1 MKKNT
6 FVYKFSFLAVMIL
19 IAATGCHRETLV
31 QYVPREDLFTISYG
45 KFEDQLIFDNMEY
58 LGEVKPATLYMQ
70 DGFFYILSSVSKK
83 VMQFNSY
90 GDLLGIYYNPDT
102 NPAPV
107 FLGEDNNS
115 SPDAGSEEVSLTTR
129 KAVPYSFNLPE
140 MMAVNSD
147 KEFFIVDR
155 VPQDRQVLDPDYR
168 ILLNDVVLRFSPQ
181 GEFIDYLGQEGQGG
195 TPFPMIKSIHTNSS
209 KDIIVV
215 GQISQGV
222 VVFWF
227 DKNGTLLYKIPVYEK
242 NLPNPYNGTDKQI
255 SMILESV
262 IPDVNREVLFVK
274 VDYFESKNDPD
285 TNVNLGLAFSGSF
298 IFEFSIKEAKFTEQ
312 YRIPAYIEEGL
323 NNSQMQRP
331 YEFLGIS
338 DTGILYFITPID
350 EGYGVLLYE
359 TGSGRSF
366 RSALSVDDDEN
377 VFQNVFLSDDGII
390 CALLSSSYQTKVAWW
405 RTDTLMK

>member
-6 FVYKFSFLAVMIL
+6 FINKFSFLAVFLVMV
-19 IAATGCHRETLV
+19 AAGCHRESVV

-70 DGFFYILSSVSKK
+70 DGFFYVLSSVSKK

-90 GDLLGIYYNPDT
+90 GDLLGIYFNPDT

-107 FLGEDNNS
+107 FLDEDNNS
-115 SPDAGSEEVSLTTR
+115 TLDSDTGVSLTTR

-140 MMAVNSD
+140 MIAVNSN
-147 KEFFIVDR
+147 KEFFVVDR

-195 TPFPMIKSIHTNSS
+195 TPFPMVKSIYTNSS
-209 KDIIVV
+209 NDIIVV

-227 DKNGTLLYKIPVYEK
+227 DSNGTLLYKIPVYEK

-262 IPDVNREVLFVK
+262 VPDVNRETLFVK

-285 TNVNLGLAFSGSF
+285 TNVSLGLAFSGSF
-298 IFEFSIKEAKFTEQ
+298 IFEFSIKDAKFTKR

-331 YEFLGIS
+331 YEFIGVSESGL
-338 DTGILYFITPID
+338 LYFLTPTD

-359 TGSGRSF
+359 TGTGKSL
-366 RSALSVDDDEN
+366 RSALSVDEDEN
-377 VFQNVFLSDDGII
+377 VFQNVFLSEDGII